1 MPSRVIREGILN
13 SPRYKQLSE
22 RAALFYRHLMS
33 VVDDFGRYS
42 ADPPQLR
49 GGCFPV
55 WLDRY
60 TDADVVE
67 SLRQCVEANLVATYE
82 VKGEPYLEFL
92 DFNQRTRLMRS
103 KWPLRDGE
111 FVHTWE
117 EDIGGGKKSK
127 RFEIRHK
134 QNDGQMTVS
143 GNSGATQ
150 HQNTEMTVN
159 RPSNDGLIP
168 IPNPIPKGG
177 GEGCRASDGQMTG
190 IPTFEPVKPNLWPR
204 EYDDL
209 LKLAQQAID
218 AIKRKPENFAKD
230 LTKGA
235 EEFIAFMETEKPDGY
250 RQRIDAALAHA
261 DSYERKD
268 LKPKP
273 AAIVEAW
280 KSRIEAIRRAKA
292 GIKN

>member
-1 MPSRVIREGILN
+1 MPSRVLREGILN

-60 TDADVVE
+60 TDADVGS
-67 SLRQCVEANLVATYE
+67 SLLECVEARLVSTYE
-82 VKGEPYLEFL
+82 VKGEPYLEFM

-111 FVHTWE
+111 YVYTWE
-117 EDIGGGKKSK
+117 EDISGGKKSK
-127 RFEIRHK
+127 RFEIRQK
-134 QNDGQMTVS
+134 QNDGQMTVKCPTDD
-143 GNSGATQ
+143 GQGKKP
-150 HQNTEMTVN
+150 EMTVIC
-159 RPSNDGLIP
+159 PSNDGLIP
-168 IPNPIPKGG
+168 IPNPIPKQG
-177 GEGCRASDGQMTG
+177 GEGCRSNDGHLSV
-190 IPTFEPVKPNLWPR
+190 IPVFEPMKLGMYLR
-204 EYDDL
+204 EYDDMV
-209 LKLAQQAID
+209 KLAEQAID

-230 LTKGA
+230 LTKA
-235 EEFIAFMETEKPDGY
+235 IEDFITFMETEKPDGY
-250 RQRIDAALAHA
+250 RQRIDAALAHPE
-261 DSYERKD
+261 SYERKD
-268 LKPKP
+268 LKPNP
-273 AAIVEAW
+273 AAIVQAW
-280 KSRIEAIRRAKA
+280 KDRIESIRRAKA